1 MLVDGTKITKIIVLI
16 DSSCYF
22 CKKTDVLMTRMIL
35 TLGALLMLASTA
47 VADRV
52 VVFNPADIWPE
63 PVCIEMPGF
72 GPMPLGY
79 YLITKD
85 DVEVEFQMD
94 EEMEN
99 EHDAY
104 YYRGKMNIWSPLY
117 GIKSVS
123 FTYPQTCI
131 DASFVL
137 LYESNYQYTQNTTV
151 VDGEMITV
159 FEFFDMFSDYVGLE
173 GMADIRTITVTLD
186 DDESTQAPEL
196 AANREVAQ
204 VRYFN
209 AAGQEVMQ
217 PGGLTIVVTTYS
229 DGSTTV
235 QKLVK

>member
-1 MLVDGTKITKIIVLI
+1 
-16 DSSCYF
+16 
-22 CKKTDVLMTRMIL
+22 MTRMIL

-79 YLITKD
+79 YLITQD

-104 YYRGKMNIWSPLY
+104 YYRGKMNIWSSRC

-123 FTYPQTCI
+123 FTYPQTSI
-131 DASFVL
+131 DVSFSL
-137 LYESNYQYTQNTTV
+137 LYAGNYQYTQNTTV
-151 VDGEMITV
+151 LDGEMITV
-159 FEFFDMFSDYVGLE
+159 FEFFDTFRDYVGLE

-186 DDESTQAPEL
+186 DDESTQAPEV

>member
-1 MLVDGTKITKIIVLI
+1 
-16 DSSCYF
+16 
-22 CKKTDVLMTRMIL
+22 MTRMIL